1 AGEALAE
8 EDPDVFVA
16 GPAGQLADRLVAET
30 AVERRRL
37 IAVRVEVHLMA
48 AAAYCLGLGRGD
60 QARAEPV
67 PSKRAV
73 DPDRLH
79 EPRAAPGPPV
89 QARNDRSLVVA
100 HENGERAPV
109 VDTGRRGVEL
119 VEPVVEDR
127 DVPAARLI
135 LDPDLFGHPQRRF
148 VATPRGPRRHRA
160 RARGSSPPSA

>member
-1 AGEALAE
+1 AAGHREAGAVLREAVLDVRRVPAVAHGRRRQRRAHVLDGELAGEALAE

-109 VDTGRRGVEL
+109 
-119 VEPVVEDR
+119 
-127 DVPAARLI
+127 
-135 LDPDLFGHPQRRF
+135 
-148 VATPRGPRRHRA
+148 
-160 RARGSSPPSA
+160 